1 MRWFSKNSLAFQ
13 LGLQLLSLLNEKML
27 EIMNICGNFLFVW
40 KINFHLINLMV
51 TNLNRNRVLYL
62 LEKINLGLRLSRS
75 GALNTML
82 YEAQMAVHYT
92 HCSMSKEKCIC

>member
-13 LGLQLLSLLNEKML
+13 LDLQLLSLLNEKML
-27 EIMNICGNFLFVW
+27 EIMNICGNFL
-40 KINFHLINLMV
+40 LV